1 MRLNSFSLAA
11 DELFVTPGAVAQ
23 QIRNLEEWLGV
34 ALFTRHIRRIQPTAD
49 GLAYAASVLP
59 ALREVVRA
67 SVALRERHS
76 QGVRVTMPPGFAAKW
91 FAPRMA
97 RFLTRYP
104 SVALNVR
111 SSTALAAF
119 ESEPFDLAIR
129 YFDGNAQGL
138 ETQLLSAD
146 ASHVYYSPE
155 YAQRLA
161 LKHPADLCRA
171 TLLHD
176 TFHPHWDTWLAA
188 FAGLDQAR
196 IARIASVHVDQTLMA
211 IEAAVHGQGVLIT
224 SALLVEAEVAAG
236 TLIEPFDAHLPL
248 EKAFY
253 IVHVG
258 GANPRE
264 PVRLFRDWL
273 LAEAQNRL

>member
-1 MRLNSFSLAA
+1 MNATPPLNALRAFEASMRLNSFSLAA

-119 ESEPFDLAIR
+119 ES
-129 YFDGNAQGL
+129 
-138 ETQLLSAD
+138 
-146 ASHVYYSPE
+146 
-155 YAQRLA
+155 
-161 LKHPADLCRA
+161 
-171 TLLHD
+171 
-176 TFHPHWDTWLAA
+176 
-188 FAGLDQAR
+188 
-196 IARIASVHVDQTLMA
+196 
-211 IEAAVHGQGVLIT
+211 
-224 SALLVEAEVAAG
+224 
-236 TLIEPFDAHLPL
+236 
-248 EKAFY
+248 
-253 IVHVG
+253 
-258 GANPRE
+258 
-264 PVRLFRDWL
+264 
-273 LAEAQNRL
+273 